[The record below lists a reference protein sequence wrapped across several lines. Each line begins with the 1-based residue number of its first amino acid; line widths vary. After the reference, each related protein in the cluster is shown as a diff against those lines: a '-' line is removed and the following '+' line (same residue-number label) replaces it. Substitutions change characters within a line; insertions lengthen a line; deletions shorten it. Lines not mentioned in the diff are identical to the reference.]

1 MEAGRA
7 SSDPVLRKGVE
18 MPHAHDTVEANGKN
32 RTSAREGSAIVR
44 TIAPARKA
52 QASREPEVKNGW
64 LDFDLP
70 DGADEKTQS
79 VYASIRNV
87 HRQAYVD
94 LALLGRFRWN
104 GYASVESKL
113 TIAATALQH
122 GATAQ
127 AEALVEEARATYKEQ
142 LAAQR
147 KVAYLVGVGVGI
159 GVLALLQLALHRSTD
174 ALTGVITEQFAL
186 QMVIFAGMGTLAS
199 VLTRI
204 GQFKVETYATRSLV
218 VISGASRPLVAAFV
232 AFAAYAFLR
241 SDLAT
246 VTVNG
251 TNVSDVQNATY
262 IYLSAAFLCGFSE
275 RFGRHV
281 IDQASSAF
289 GSAAAST

>member
-1 MEAGRA
+1 
-7 SSDPVLRKGVE
+7 
-18 MPHAHDTVEANGKN
+18 MPNATDTGHTNGKK
-32 RTSAREGSAIVR
+32 RTSAGQAQ
-44 TIAPARKA
+44 TILETASVTAR
-52 QASREPEVKNGW
+52 SRAVKPLGEPEVKDGW
-64 LDFDLP
+64 LEFDLP
-70 DGADEKTQS
+70 DGADEKTRS
-79 VYASIRNV
+79 VYASIRNI

-94 LALLGRFRWN
+94 LTLLGRYRWN
-104 GYASVESKL
+104 GYKSVESKL
-113 TIAATALQH
+113 RIAAAALQ
-122 GATAQ
+122 GGAQ
-127 AEALVEEARATYKEQ
+127 AQAQALVDEARATYKEQ

-147 KVAYLVGVGVGI
+147 KVSYLGGVMLGI
-159 GVLALLQLALHRSTD
+159 GVLAVLQLALHGAIGS
-174 ALTGVITEQFAL
+174 LSGVITEDFAL
-186 QMVIFAGMGTLAS
+186 QLVLFAGMGTLAS

-246 VTVNG
+246 VIVNG
-251 TNVSDVQNATY
+251 TNVSDAQNATF

-289 GSAAAST
+289 GGAAASA